1 MRQLNRHSMKNTD
14 YIFELN
20 EMLTRKFPIDKIADW
35 LAVNGLRHS
44 NQMVM
49 NTFKYAGRE
58 DLVDLFIKEEQVKIG
73 DIVRSRMSGRMGVD
87 LATYKDDL
95 DVMVHWDAGG
105 KQKISIASLFKMRDV
120 SVTDQDEVTKLNTKF
135 DDYGDI
141 KK

>member
-1 MRQLNRHSMKNTD
+1 MRQLNRHSMQNTD

-20 EMLTRKFPIDKIADW
+20 EMLKRDFPIEKVADW
-35 LAVNGLRHS
+35 LAINGLRHNS
-44 NQMVM
+44 QAVM
-49 NTFKYAGRE
+49 NTFKHAGRE

-73 DIVRSRMSGRMGVD
+73 DVVKSRMSGRMGVV

-105 KQKISIASLFKMRDV
+105 KQKVSKASLFKMRDH
-120 SVTDQDEVTKLNTKF
+120 SVVDQDEVTKLNTKF